1 MEYYFYILVVVAL
14 FLKLGLY
21 FCWYH
26 MRRRAALAREVHI
39 VMPDGTTRRAVV
51 TGRTARRNRRE
62 DRQILAH
69 ADALQHGD
77 NQGFEERPAYP
88 HIMTGNAPVG
98 AFPEP
103 PPYPGIIGGGGGSNE
118 WKLPKYEELPPP
130 YTHPTPTET
139 GRSASE
145 VPSVPIAPPSPDHPS
160 IPVETGSSAPSASS
174 PAHQITPG
182 MANPPAGTGE
192 QHSLHPASSQMPS
205 ADYPTSNSSPPSN
218 GSPGPQST

>member
-51 TGRTARRNRRE
+51 TGRSSRGRSRRE

-69 ADALQHGD
+69 ADTLQHSE

-88 HIMTGNAPVG
+88 HVMTGDAPVG

-103 PPYPGIIGGGGGSNE
+103 PPYAGIIGGMGQSTE
-118 WKLPKYEELPPP
+118 WKLPKYEDLPPP
-130 YTHPTPTET
+130 YVNPTPTET

-145 VPSVPIAPPSPDHPS
+145 ITTVPMPSSPSAPPPS
-160 IPVETGSSAPSASS
+160 SMPVTDTTQSCYP
-174 PAHQITPG
+174 P
-182 MANPPAGTGE
+182 PPA
-192 QHSLHPASSQMPS
+192 P
-205 ADYPTSNSSPPSN
+205 SSPPPPHYTISATPTLDEQRAQQTTDHTSLR
-218 GSPGPQST
+218 SPAEFQNS

>member
-51 TGRTARRNRRE
+51 TGRSSRGRNRQE

-69 ADALQHGD
+69 ADTLQHSE

-88 HIMTGNAPVG
+88 HVMTGNSPVG

-103 PPYPGIIGGGGGSNE
+103 PPYSGIIGGMEQGSE
-118 WKLPKYEELPPP
+118 WKLPKYEDLPPP
-130 YTHPTPTET
+130 YVNSSPTET
-139 GRSASE
+139 GCSASE
-145 VPSVPIAPPSPDHPS
+145 TTVPLPSSPSSPPPPSISADTTQSSYTSPAPPLYT
-160 IPVETGSSAPSASS
+160 VSA
-174 PAHQITPG
+174 TPT
-182 MANPPAGTGE
+182 TGE
-192 QHSLHPASSQMPS
+192 QTVNTSIPS
-205 ADYPTSNSSPPSN
+205 PEYRNS
-218 GSPGPQST
+218 